1 MLSKSIL
8 SINGHP
14 PYPNGLPLWGSG
26 GFMKEKFDIIQSTC
40 IPIQIDN
47 CNTDLIIPARY
58 LASTTRD
65 PKFFG
70 DAFMHDL
77 RFDAEGNP
85 VADFVMNQP
94 EYAEAPRKGV
104 HEIIVGGQN
113 WGSGSSREHAAWAI
127 AGYGVRVVISSSFAD
142 IHRNNLLNCFVLPV
156 IVSKEFQQELFDS
169 IAANPQTEVK
179 VDVPNQTVT
188 NLATGNS
195 EHFDINSYKKY
206 CLMNAYD
213 DIDFLLS
220 NKEKIE
226 AYEEKE
232 EVVAEDLTPAEEAV
246 RVEEADFQ
254 TPPPAPAY
262 VEATN
267 EAPAAEP
274 AEEVAPIEVTAH
286 KESEPFVPKK
296 LLPINRGLASFFFLS
311 LITLGIYGLV
321 VLAKISS
328 EINTVATRYDGRKT
342 TNYLWIY
349 FLWGWLTCGIAGLV
363 WFHCISNRIGNELQ
377 RRQIPYSFGASDY
390 WLWCVLGSFVGFLP
404 LVYTHKLLSAMNMLN
419 ADYNQKG

>member
-1 MLSKSIL
+1 MA
-8 SINGHP
+8 
-14 PYPNGLPLWGSG
+14 
-26 GFMKEKFDIIQSTC
+26 KEKFDIIQSTC

-65 PKFFG
+65 PQFFG

-94 EYAEAPRKGV
+94 DFSEAPRKGV

-220 NKEKIE
+220 NTEKIE
-226 AYEEKE
+226 AYEQQGKE
-232 EVVAEDLTPAEEAV
+232 IEAKEDTACTEVAKPSSESTL
-246 RVEEADFQ
+246 
-254 TPPPAPAY
+254 PAPATK
-262 VEATN
+262 EN
-267 EAPAAEP
+267 Q
-274 AEEVAPIEVTAH
+274 EVAVNTADEQ
-286 KESEPFVPKK
+286 KTIKPFRK
-296 LLPINRGLASFFFLS
+296 LPIDRGLTKMIL
-311 LITLGIYGLV
+311 LGIITLGIYNIIV
-321 VLAKISS
+321 MTKISR
-328 EINTVATRYDGRKT
+328 EINIVASKHDGRTT
-342 TNYLWIY
+342 TNALWIIL
-349 FLWGWLTCGIAGLV
+349 LWSWLTGGIASIV
-363 WFHCISNRIGNELQ
+363 WTHCICNRIGNELQ
-377 RRQIPYSFGASDY
+377 RRQVPKTFGASDF
-390 WLWCVLGSFVGFLP
+390 WLWCILGAFIYVGPFIFI
-404 LVYTHKLLSAMNMLN
+404 HKFMHAMNHLN